1 MKQKKEHRNW
11 GQRAVS
17 MLALLLALLML
28 GSVLLSS
35 LPVFGITQSEVD
47 ALKKEA
53 DAAKKEK
60 DRLSKE
66 LAAAKKNAG
75 KLEDQIKLLDQQ
87 MEAAEAEIEAQG
99 KLIVELGKLVEEKQR
114 ELESSQVSLDKAYE
128 TSRQRIRFMAEYGS
142 NSYLQ
147 ILLAAENFYDFL
159 SRLEIVRQ
167 VSVSDQKVL
176 DRLRNAK
183 DAVEQQ
189 KASLDASLREAESVK
204 ADMNSNVA
212 SLQSQRDQ
220 KDKDLT
226 DWENKKDQIN
236 DDYADA
242 IEKADQLMEEY
253 QKAAAEYSAKNPY
266 VEGGWMWPLPQK
278 NNVITSK
285 YGYRTHP
292 VTKKWK
298 LHTGIDLR
306 ASKGTNIFAAKAGTV
321 VTSEYSSSW
330 GHYVII
336 SHGGGYTSLYA
347 HMTKRNVK
355 VGATVK
361 QGQVIGTVGS
371 TGWSTGAHLHYELR
385 KNNASYDPMK
395 EYPKFDVVYK

>member
-242 IEKADQLMEEY
+242 IACGSTMIRVGTAIFGARNYTQTHQPDVHIQEEY
-253 QKAAAEYSAKNPY
+253 KS
-266 VEGGWMWPLPQK
+266 
-278 NNVITSK
+278 
-285 YGYRTHP
+285 
-292 VTKKWK
+292 
-298 LHTGIDLR
+298 
-306 ASKGTNIFAAKAGTV
+306 
-321 VTSEYSSSW
+321 
-330 GHYVII
+330 
-336 SHGGGYTSLYA
+336 
-347 HMTKRNVK
+347 
-355 VGATVK
+355 
-361 QGQVIGTVGS
+361 
-371 TGWSTGAHLHYELR
+371 
-385 KNNASYDPMK
+385 
-395 EYPKFDVVYK
+395 